1 MSPRSVVA
9 VRDDG
14 GMTVSEHQLP
24 AAAPFDFT
32 ASLRFVC
39 QFAPTAGEQQ
49 VESGRLTKALR
60 VAGETV
66 VAEVAAGD
74 GSAVDVRLTGAS
86 TEATVQAALDRVRF
100 FLSLDDDLTAFY
112 AAAEEDAPFLAVV
125 RRLQGYHQVKFSSPW
140 ENVAWAILSQR
151 TPRALATQAKTAL
164 IERTGNLVELDGA
177 VHPAFPDASQIAA
190 LSPAELVEC
199 IGNERKAGYL
209 QGSARRWL
217 ELSEAEL
224 RVAPYDDVREQLLS
238 LPGIGPWSSTFV
250 LIRGLG
256 RMDQA
261 PPDKELLRAAAR
273 VYGQSVDE
281 TTLGRLAERYG
292 AWQGYW
298 AHYLRAGG

>member
-1 MSPRSVVA
+1 MTSSR
-9 VRDDG
+9 
-14 GMTVSEHQLP
+14 TVSEHQVT

-49 VESGRLTKALR
+49 IESGRLTKALR

-66 VAEVAAGD
+66 VAEVSAGA
-74 GSAVDVRLTGAS
+74 GSAVDVRL
-86 TEATVQAALDRVRF
+86 ATARPQTPETVEAALDRVRF

-112 AAAEEDAPFLAVV
+112 AAADGDEPFQAVV
-125 RRLQGYHQVKFSSPW
+125 RRLHGYHQVKFSSPW

-151 TPRALATQAKTAL
+151 TPRSLAAQAKAAL
-164 IERTGNLVELDGA
+164 IAKTGNLVELDGA
-177 VHPAFPDASQIAA
+177 VHPAFPDAGQIAA

-199 IGNERKAGYL
+199 VGNERKAGYL

-224 RVAPYDDVREQLLS
+224 RQAPYEEVREQLLS

-281 TTLGRLAERYG
+281 ATLARLAGRYG

>member
-1 MSPRSVVA
+1 MTSSR
-9 VRDDG
+9 
-14 GMTVSEHQLP
+14 TVSEHQLT

-66 VAEVAAGD
+66 VAEVSAGA
-74 GSAVDVRLTGAS
+74 GSAVDVRLTTAAPQ
-86 TEATVQAALDRVRF
+86 TPETVEAALDRVRF
-100 FLSLDDDLTAFY
+100 FLSLDDELTAFY
-112 AAAEEDAPFLAVV
+112 AAADGDEPFQAVV
-125 RRLQGYHQVKFSSPW
+125 RRLHGYHQVKFSSPW

-151 TPRALATQAKTAL
+151 TPRSLAAQAKAAL
-164 IERTGNLVELDGA
+164 IEKTGNLVELDGA
-177 VHPAFPDASQIAA
+177 VHPAFPDAGQLAA

-199 IGNERKAGYL
+199 VGNERKAGYL
-209 QGSARRWL
+209 HGSARRWL
-217 ELSEAEL
+217 ELSEADL
-224 RVAPYDDVREQLLS
+224 RQAPYEEVREQLLS

-281 TTLGRLAERYG
+281 TTLARLAGRYG